1 MTRDVAP
8 LLLVGV
14 TASTRAAGTGVL
26 FDVLVA
32 ALRERAIEHR
42 VLDMTPG
49 GLDRRD
55 STYSWSRALELL
67 RTVPAY
73 IRYILQPIAR
83 VYLLIGQSR
92 VSFLRD
98 ALYIWIAALR
108 GHRITVHLHGGNYGA
123 FYAEQPAALKWIIRR
138 TLNRVEHIVVLS
150 ESLRGAFGFLP
161 RAAEKIAVVRNGL
174 PLAPAENTVSA
185 TLAPG
190 EPIRLLYLSSMIES
204 KGYWDVLGACRLLKE
219 RHVPFHCDFCG
230 EFSPARDDRRYT
242 SAAAAQAA
250 FLRSIEAWQLTDA
263 VTWHGNVRGELKL
276 MRLRQAHCLIL
287 PSRYYN
293 EGQPVSII
301 EALAFGKVILA
312 TPYRAIPD
320 MLVHDYNGFFVD
332 AMSPQTIADRV
343 EWLWRHPDDVKR
355 MSVNSVSHYRAQF
368 TKEQHVESLLRVLL
382 S

>member
-1 MTRDVAP
+1 M
-8 LLLVGV
+8 LV
-14 TASTRAAGTGVL
+14 T
-26 FDVLVA
+26 
-32 ALRERAIEHR
+32 ALRERAIEHL

-55 STYSWSRALELL
+55 SAFSWSRAIELL
-67 RTVPAY
+67 RTFPQY

-123 FYAEQPAALKWIIRR
+123 FYAEQPAGLRWIIRL

-150 ESLRGAFGFLP
+150 ECLRGAFGFLP
-161 RAAEKIAVVRNGL
+161 RAAEQIAVVRNGL
-174 PLAPAENTVSA
+174 PLAPVEHTEAR

-204 KGYWDVLGACRLLKE
+204 KGYWDVLEACRLLKE
-219 RHVPFHCDFCG
+219 RHVPFHTDFCG
-230 EFSPARDDRRYT
+230 EFSPARDDQRYT
-242 SAAAAQAA
+242 SAAEAQAA
-250 FLRSIEAWQLTDA
+250 FLRSIKAWQLTDA
-263 VTWHGNVRGELKL
+263 VTWHGNVAGEQKVA
-276 MRLRQAHCLIL
+276 RLRQAHCLIL
-287 PSRYYN
+287 PTRYYN

-320 MLVHDYNGFFVD
+320 MLVHDYNGYFVD
-332 AMSPQTIADRV
+332 ALSPQTIADRV
-343 EWLWRHPDDVKR
+343 EWLWRHPDDVQR
-355 MSVNSVSHYRAQF
+355 LSANSVSHFRAQF
-368 TKEQHVESLLRVLL
+368 TREQHVDSLLRVLL